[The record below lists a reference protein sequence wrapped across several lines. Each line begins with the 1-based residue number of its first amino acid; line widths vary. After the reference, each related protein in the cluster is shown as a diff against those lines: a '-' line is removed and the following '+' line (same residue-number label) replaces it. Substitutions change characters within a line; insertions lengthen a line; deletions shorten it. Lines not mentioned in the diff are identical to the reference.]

1 MPKPSTKVEFN
12 TFVKGLITEASP
24 LNFPPNAS
32 LDEENFELN
41 RDGSRQ
47 RRRGVAFENAYSL
60 IPTTLSL
67 AAISATPP
75 VTHRWAEVAGDV
87 TKNFIVIQAASTL
100 YFFDMAEESMS
111 TDGAIGSITLTGFPS
126 DTRYSLSS
134 IDGFLVVAAGVDT
147 VAVVSYDNP
156 GFSASYERLIVR
168 DLWGVEV

>member
-24 LNFPPNAS
+24 LNYPPNSS

-41 RDGSRQ
+41 RDGSRH
-47 RRRGVAFENAYSL
+47 RRRGIAFENAYSL
-60 IPTTLSL
+60 IPTTLSV

-75 VTHRWAEVAGDV
+75 VTYRWAEVAGDV
-87 TKNFIVIQAASTL
+87 TKNFMVIQVASTL

-111 TDGAIGSITLTGFPS
+111 TDGLVGSATLTGFPNNS
-126 DTRYSLSS
+126 RYSLSS
-134 IDGFLVVAAGVDT
+134 IDGFLVAAGGVDT
-147 VAVVSYDNP
+147 IAVISYDNP
-156 GFSASYERLIVR
+156 GFSVSYERLIVR

>member
-1 MPKPSTKVEFN
+1 MPKQSTKVEFN

-24 LNFPPNAS
+24 LNFPPNSS

-60 IPTTLSL
+60 IATSLSL
-67 AAISATPP
+67 TDISATPP
-75 VTHRWAEVAGDV
+75 VTYRWAEVAGDV
-87 TKNFIVIQAASTL
+87 TRNFIVIQAASTL
-100 YFFDMAEESMS
+100 YFFDMSQESMS
-111 TDGAIGSITLTGFPS
+111 TDGFVGSLALTGFPS
-126 DTRYSLSS
+126 NLRFSLSS

-147 VAVVSYDNP
+147 IAVVSYDNT
-156 GFSASYERLIVR
+156 GFSATYERLIVR